1 MEQRRGIGG
10 TRTLE
15 YYCVSSSFMWV
26 EGHLDDIVGKGQ
38 PAGIFGTES
47 SLLDN
52 SYDEIQTLGHLK

>member
-1 MEQRRGIGG
+1 
-10 TRTLE
+10 
-15 YYCVSSSFMWV
+15 MWV